1 MVKLKRNY
9 LTYEEIKYIVDDIL
23 QDYDTRFVSLIK
35 YVYVAQMLIIDKK
48 FTEYIDNIK
57 DNENKAEVIINI
69 YNKLLEN
76 SYIKELDKVEN
87 ITEIDRII
95 KESTSSEVI
104 LSKFL
109 NNLEKKID
117 EFNSEETMK
126 SFAVLLNEI
135 AETKSEIDKKI
146 KE

>member
-48 FTEYIDNIK
+48 FTEYIDSIK

-87 ITEIDRII
+87 IAEIDRII
-95 KESTSSEVI
+95 KESTSSENV

-109 NNLEKKID
+109 DNLEKKMD

-126 SFAVLLNEI
+126 NFAVLLNEI